1 MVGNDTEFYNS
12 KIRNNEEFQASV
24 NRMLSAFVDES
35 GNAYSIDLSN
45 YDNLN
50 AMKQDLIEYIAAAN
64 IYEPGGENQLIGFR
78 QSMFFKIGNE
88 VTESSVI
95 NISAPIS
102 KTKIA
107 KVLAIK
113 DKKLVEITPTEFSNI
128 IKEIEQVK

>member
-1 MVGNDTEFYNS
+1 M
-12 KIRNNEEFQASV
+12 KLI
-24 NRMLSAFVDES
+24 
-35 GNAYSIDLSN
+35 
-45 YDNLN
+45 NLN
-50 AMKQDLIEYIAAAN
+50 SSKQDLIEYIAAADV
-64 IYEPGGENQLIGFR
+64 YEPGGVNKIIGFR
-78 QSMFFKIGNE
+78 QLMFFKIGNE

-113 DKKLVEITPTEFSNI
+113 DKKLVEVTPTEFSNI